1 MKKLTLKEIG
11 SYIRSQV
18 EEFTTVLK
26 GLKGKPVSEMA
37 KSILGTVV
45 GKTACGVAA
54 AVVVTGTAIGIAS
67 SAGGGSKALKMIQ
80 VPNELFYIQQTEVT
94 KALFKKTMNR
104 DPGEIW
110 QVNADDI
117 PVVNVSLLDAVE
129 FCNRLSD
136 KEGYEKAYSV
146 SGDKVT
152 WNKSASGYRLP
163 TVEEWMYAAKGNEK
177 FKYSGSDNL
186 DEVAWFANSTLDKK
200 SKIVRNKKW
209 EKNNTLPGHTITS
222 AQVGA
227 KKKPNAYGIYDMSG
241 NVEEICWKEK

>member
-1 MKKLTLKEIG
+1 MKKLTLKEI
-11 SYIRSQV
+11 STYCKSQV
-18 EEFTTVLK
+18 EDFKTVLK
-26 GLKGKPVSEMA
+26 DLKGSPVDKMV
-37 KSILGTVV
+37 KSIWGTVV
-45 GKTACGVAA
+45 GKTACGLVA
-54 AVVVTGTAIGIAS
+54 VIVTGTVIGTVP
-67 SAGGGSKALKMIQ
+67 SAVGGSKALKMIQ

-94 KALFKKTMNR
+94 KGLYKKIMGR
-104 DPGEIW
+104 DPGKNW
-110 QVNADDI
+110 QVNDDNI
-117 PVVNVSLLDAVE
+117 PVVYVSFMDAVE

-209 EKNNTLPGHTITS
+209 EKNNRSKFKFFQDT
-222 AQVGA
+222 
-227 KKKPNAYGIYDMSG
+227 
-241 NVEEICWKEK
+241 

>member
-94 KALFKKTMNR
+94 KALFKKIMNR

-110 QVNADDI
+110 QVNADNI

-186 DEVAWFANSTLDKK
+186 DEVA
-200 SKIVRNKKW
+200 
-209 EKNNTLPGHTITS
+209 
-222 AQVGA
+222 
-227 KKKPNAYGIYDMSG
+227 
-241 NVEEICWKEK
+241 